1 MLIGLTENEI
11 NEIFGKNSSFNR
23 VITRKE
29 AVQVFSRII
38 FENEY
43 HNEANNPVFKD
54 VNADEKWVDDLNHLL
69 SLKIISG
76 AEKFRPYDLLK
87 RSEMAVMLS
96 RAINYLKEPIE

>member
-23 VITRKE
+23 AITRKE
-29 AVQVFSRII
+29 AVQVLSRTI